1 MSFLKTRTAKE
12 QDCAAMVPLFEQWGH
27 AQTELQVSAVLGLW
41 SSTPLGEI
49 LLADDHG
56 TVAGMA
62 AVAASPRFADFGRNA
77 TLAGLVVADAYRR
90 RGVGTMLLTAVETT
104 ARSWGCVRPN
114 SLRPGPVRRLT
125 TSISRSDSRRPPSG
139 RLATFE
145 HSTNRSRILS
155 LSSADFAWGRSL
167 ATTSSVN
174 PAPRRSSRA

>member
-1 MSFLKTRTAKE
+1 VSFVKTRTAKE

-104 ARSWGCVRPN
+104 ARSWGCVR
-114 SLRPGPVRRLT
+114 LELT
-125 TSISRSDSRRPPSG
+125 SSRSRTAAHDLY
-139 RLATFE
+139 LAFGFE
-145 HSTNRSRILS
+145 ETSERQARYVRALDQQV
-155 LSSADFAWGRSL
+155 ADLELG
-167 ATTSSVN
+167 
-174 PAPRRSSRA
+174 